1 MNYRK
6 YRYLRLDGSSTIMD
20 RRDMVRDFQL
30 RNDIFVF
37 LLSTR
42 AGGLGINLTAAD
54 TVIFYESDWNPT
66 LDLQAMDRA
75 HRLGQ
80 TKDVTVYRLICKET
94 VEEKILQ
101 RASQKSTVQQLV
113 MTGGHVQGDLLA
125 PEDVVSLLLDDAQ
138 LEQKL
143 REIPLQAKDRLKKK
157 QPTKGIRLDAE
168 GDASLEDLASAGA
181 QGTGVDPSPDPEKA
195 KSSNK
200 KRKSAS
206 ERQTSAKQ
214 RISQKT
220 SEPSFVDNE
229 LDDALQDDMQSQRP
243 KRPKRPKKSVNENL
257 EPAITTAAAA
267 SASGQVPGNEFGP
280 GGFGTEMEHNMAQS
294 NMST

>member
-1 MNYRK
+1 MALSLTLPFPFSLTLIVWK
-6 YRYLRLDGSSTIMD
+6 
-20 RRDMVRDFQL
+20 
-30 RNDIFVF
+30 NDIFVF

-80 TKDVTVYRLICKET
+80 TRDLREDFA
-94 VEEKILQ
+94 E
-101 RASQKSTVQQLV
+101 SKSENTVQQLV

-143 REIPLQAKDRLKKK
+143 REIPLQ
-157 QPTKGIRLDAE
+157 GIRLDAE
-168 GDASLEDLASAGA
+168 GDASLEDLANTGA
-181 QGTGVDPSPDPEKA
+181 QGTGADPSPDPEKG

-200 KRKSAS
+200 KRIILESDSSNALKW
-206 ERQTSAKQ
+206 
-214 RISQKT
+214 INNLIL
-220 SEPSFVDNE
+220 SFT
-229 LDDALQDDMQSQRP
+229 LFQSL
-243 KRPKRPKKSVNENL
+243 VTD
-257 EPAITTAAAA
+257 IA
-267 SASGQVPGNEFGP
+267 SAVERKGIITRHISRAVNWEVDELAKASIG
-280 GGFGTEMEHNMAQS
+280 
-294 NMST
+294 

>member
-1 MNYRK
+1 
-6 YRYLRLDGSSTIMD
+6 MD

-42 AGGLGINLTAAD
+42 AGGLGINLAAAD

-101 RASQKSTVQQLV
+101 TASQKNTVQQLV

-143 REIPLQAKDRLKKK
+143 REIPLQAKDRQKRK
-157 QPTKGIRLDAE
+157 QLTKGIRLDAE
-168 GDASLEDLASAGA
+168 GDASLEDLANTGA
-181 QGTGVDPSPDPEKA
+181 QGNGADPSPDPEKG

-200 KRKSAS
+200 KATHCVLIILFTFLCRGKVLLRGKLLLSKGLLRK
-206 ERQTSAKQ
+206 RVKCC
-214 RISQKT
+214 
-220 SEPSFVDNE
+220 FVENE
-229 LDDALQDDMQSQRP
+229 LDDALQDDDMQLQRP
-243 KRPKRPKKSVNENL
+243 KRPKRPKKSVNGNL
-257 EPAITTAAAA
+257 EPAITAA
-267 SASGQVPGNEFGP
+267 SASGQVQFPAGNEFGP
-280 GGFGTEMEHNMAQS
+280 SGLRTENEHNTAHS
-294 NMST
+294 SVST